1 MKHLALALLLA
12 ACAAK
17 PAPTTSPTPAP
28 TPAAPAAGTQTDNG
42 CICPMNYDPVCGTD
56 GKTYSNACGATCAK
70 VEVKAKGACP

>member
-1 MKHLALALLLA
+1 MKQLALVLLFA

-17 PAPTTSPTPAP
+17 PAPTPASP
-28 TPAAPAAGTQTDNG
+28 TPAAPAAGSQTDNG

-56 GKTYSNACGATCAK
+56 GKTYSNSCGATCAK